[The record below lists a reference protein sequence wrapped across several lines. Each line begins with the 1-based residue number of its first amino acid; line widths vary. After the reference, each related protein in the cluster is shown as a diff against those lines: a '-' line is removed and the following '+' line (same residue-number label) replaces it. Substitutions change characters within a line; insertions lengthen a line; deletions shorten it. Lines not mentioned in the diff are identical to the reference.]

1 MKIFLVFILAVT
13 LLSCSSVSYK
23 SDFDKLTDFS
33 KYKKYT
39 WFAGEQP
46 DDELSKNPLVKKRIH
61 ESVDKVL
68 KQKGFSPVEED
79 DADFVVVIHG
89 GTKERM
95 QIYNTGGIGWYDP
108 WWGAYG
114 GRTDVSYS
122 EEGTLIIDM
131 VDAEKKELSGRGMAT
146 AATKNHSKTEDMQK
160 YFDEVVEKTL
170 EDFPP
175 AK

>member
-1 MKIFLVFILAVT
+1 MKVFLVFILIVT
-13 LLSCSSVSYK
+13 FLSCSSVSYK
-23 SDFDKLTDFS
+23 SDFDKSIDFS
-33 KYKKYT
+33 KYKKYK
-39 WFAGEQP
+39 WFAGKQP

-68 KQKGFSPVEED
+68 KQKGFSPAEGD

-114 GRTDVSYS
+114 GKTDVNFS

-131 VDAEKKELSGRGMAT
+131 VDAEKKELSWRGMAT
-146 AATKNHSKTEDMQK
+146 AAAKNHSIAEDMQK

-175 AK
+175 DR

>member
-23 SDFDKLTDFS
+23 SDFDQSTDFS
-33 KYKKYT
+33 KYKKYK

-68 KQKGFSPVEED
+68 KQKGFSPVEGD

-131 VDAEKKELSGRGMAT
+131 VDAEKKELSWRGMADCR
-146 AATKNHSKTEDMQK
+146 N
-160 YFDEVVEKTL
+160 
-170 EDFPP
+170 
-175 AK
+175 

>member
-1 MKIFLVFILAVT
+1 MKVFLVFILAMT
-13 LLSCSSVSYK
+13 FLSCSSVSYK
-23 SDFDKLTDFS
+23 SDFDKSTDFS
-33 KYKKYT
+33 QYKKYT

-68 KQKGFSPVEED
+68 KQKGFSQVEED

-131 VDAEKKELSGRGMAT
+131 VDAEKKELSWRGMAT